1 MDLVVAVTGASGT
14 IYAVRLLECLKEITG
29 VNTHLIMSKWAI
41 KNLEIET
48 DYSIDYVHSLATYV
62 HDNDN
67 LAANIS
73 SGSFITEGMIILP
86 CSMKTLSSI
95 SNGFSSSLI
104 DRVADVML
112 KEGRKLV
119 ISPRETPLSS
129 IHLEN
134 MLKLSKMGAKIIP
147 PMPGFYSRPKSI
159 DDIINH
165 NVMKIL
171 DSFNINIC
179 NENRWKGI

>member
-1 MDLVVAVTGASGT
+1 MELVVGVSGASGT
-14 IYAVRLLECLKEITG
+14 IYAVRLLEYLNKIEDI
-29 VNTHLIMSKWAI
+29 NTHLIMSKWAI

-48 DYSIDYVHSLATYV
+48 DYSLEYVKSLATYV

-67 LAANIS
+67 MAANIS
-73 SGSFITEGMIILP
+73 SGSFVTEGMIILP
-86 CSMKTLSSI
+86 CSMKTLASI
-95 SNGFSSSLI
+95 SSGFSTNLI

-134 MLKLSKMGAKIIP
+134 MLKLSKMGVKIIP
-147 PMPGFYSRPKSI
+147 PMPGFYSRPKTI

-179 NENRWKGI
+179 NEKRWKGI